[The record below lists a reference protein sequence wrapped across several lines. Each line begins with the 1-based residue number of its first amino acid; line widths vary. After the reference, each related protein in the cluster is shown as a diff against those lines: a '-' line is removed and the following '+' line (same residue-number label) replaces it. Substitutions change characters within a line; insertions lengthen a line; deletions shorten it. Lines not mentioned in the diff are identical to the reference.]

1 MAEFI
6 RCHRTCTTHTTSVP
20 DVLHAR
26 LKQNAT
32 LFDYMIHM
40 AALSARHTPPTCPGP
55 PVGPGCGLTDT
66 ERHERHIYV
75 HTLYMP

>member
-1 MAEFI
+1 MRWGRVARAPE
-6 RCHRTCTTHTTSVP
+6 

>member
-1 MAEFI
+1 VGLCRF
-6 RCHRTCTTHTTSVP
+6 SLLLVSP
-20 DVLHAR
+20 PHATR

-40 AALSARHTPPTCPGP
+40 AALSARHMPPTCPGP